1 MPPAFLPQWMH
12 RRKKHLEMSIKSK
25 AVIVVAAMLAADLF
39 AARET
44 VVWEGNRT
52 VDGIVKILA
61 KDLIVKSGATVRF
74 SGEGRIDLREGTLTA
89 TNATFVA
96 EGVITNAWR
105 ISVVSGGLRLD
116 GCRLRG
122 MKAVEPVKGYGYYI
136 GSVMVQGY
144 PVRIAECEAEDSS
157 AIAVVNAKDA
167 EICRNVF
174 SRCYA
179 GLFAFHTAAGRV
191 RDNAFFDCS
200 EALRVNAA
208 HETEF
213 SGNRFTDCGKAIH
226 VLSNRK
232 CRFTGNSFFGG
243 ATGVMLWCEGGGN
256 LYSAN
261 LFEDVRGAAFAAFS
275 AMGADNTFANN
286 IVSRCGYGWN
296 LGRQNPERRIVL
308 RDNVI
313 MATATGIA
321 LAEGEV
327 YAPNNAFWKV
337 NIPISAKDE
346 AKVSVPKMVAAD
358 PLFVDAARGDY
369 RLKPDSPLRQAGVNG
384 GDIGLY
390 Q

>member
-1 MPPAFLPQWMH
+1 MKRTFA
-12 RRKKHLEMSIKSK
+12 I
-25 AVIVVAAMLAADLF
+25 VAAIIASDLF

-44 VVWEGNRT
+44 VVWEGDRT
-52 VDGIVKILA
+52 VDGVVKILA
-61 KDLIVKSGATVRF
+61 KDLLVKPGAAVRF
-74 SGEGRIDLREGTLTA
+74 TGTGRVDLREGTLTA
-89 TNATFVA
+89 SNAVFVA
-96 EGVITNAWR
+96 DGVLTNAWR
-105 ISVVSGGLRLD
+105 ISVVSGGMRLE

-122 MKAVEPVKGYGYYI
+122 MKAVEPVKGHGYYV
-136 GSVMVQGY
+136 GSVMVQGS

-157 AIAVVNAKDA
+157 AIAVVNAKDS
-167 EICRNVF
+167 EIEHNVF
-174 SRCYA
+174 SRCDP

-191 RDNAFFDCS
+191 RDNAFFDCC

-232 CRFTGNSFFGG
+232 CRFTGNSIFGG
-243 ATGVMLWCEGGGN
+243 ATGVMLWCEGVGN
-256 LYSAN
+256 FYSAN
-261 LFEDVRGAAFAAFS
+261 LFESVSGSAFVAFS

-296 LGRQNPERRIVL
+296 LGRQNPNRRIVL
-308 RDNVI
+308 RDNAI
-313 MATATGIA
+313 LETATGIA
-321 LAEGEV
+321 IAEGEA

-337 NIPISAKDE
+337 NTPVSAKDE
-346 AKVSVPKMVAAD
+346 AKVSVPKMIAAD
-358 PLFVDAARGDY
+358 PLFVDAAHGDY